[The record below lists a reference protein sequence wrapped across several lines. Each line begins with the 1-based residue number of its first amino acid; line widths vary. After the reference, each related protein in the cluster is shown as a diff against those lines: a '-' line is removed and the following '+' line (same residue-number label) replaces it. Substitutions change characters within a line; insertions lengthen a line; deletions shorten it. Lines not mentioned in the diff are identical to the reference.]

1 MSGDSTSAS
10 GAGADQDRQAATPKA
25 LQDVTWD
32 VDEWHGRMLIDG
44 GGARLGKLQDVYI
57 DIESDQPEFATI
69 KEGTF
74 HRHLTFVPLAGLRV
88 EPDHLHVSVSKAQI
102 KSAPS
107 IDARG
112 QELSK
117 DQESVLYHH
126 YGRSYV
132 APDTVRGRRLAR
144 R

>member
-1 MSGDSTSAS
+1 V
-10 GAGADQDRQAATPKA
+10 PKQQLVA
-25 LQDVTWD
+25 EKQQEITWD

-44 GGARLGKLQDVYI
+44 SGARLGKLQDVYI
-57 DIESDQPEFATI
+57 DVESDKPEFATI

-107 IDARG
+107 IAARG
-112 QELSK
+112 QELSN

-126 YGRSYV
+126 YGFNYV

>member
-1 MSGDSTSAS
+1 MTEA
-10 GAGADQDRQAATPKA
+10 P
-25 LQDVTWD
+25 QDVTWNC
-32 VDEWHGRMLIDG
+32 DEWHGRMLIDG

-57 DIESDQPEFATI
+57 DIESDEPQFATI
-69 KEGTF
+69 NEGTF
-74 HRHLTFVPLAGLRV
+74 RRRLTFVPLAGLRV
-88 EPDHLHVSVSKAQI
+88 EPDHLHVAVSKAEI

-107 IDARG
+107 ITARG

-117 DQESVLYHH
+117 DQESILYHH
-126 YGRSYV
+126 YGLSYI

>member
-1 MSGDSTSAS
+1 MPEE
-10 GAGADQDRQAATPKA
+10 Q
-25 LQDVTWD
+25 QDVTWD
-32 VDEWHGRMLIDG
+32 IDEWHGRMLIDG
-44 GGARLGKLQDVYI
+44 SGARLGKLQDVYI
-57 DIESDQPEFATI
+57 DIESDKPQFATI
-69 KEGTF
+69 NAGTF
-74 HRHLTFVPLAGLRV
+74 HRRLTFVPLGGLKV
-88 EPDHLHVSVSKAQI
+88 EPDHLHVSVSKAEI

-107 IDARG
+107 ISARG

-126 YGRSYV
+126 HGLNYV